1 MKARKLLFAIGLGL
15 LLLSALVY
23 AGDYAVFAVRVK
35 LRRSPYG
42 AVTVQRYDAVLKK
55 NGKTQFIFDPP
66 QLETCVNSLFAHDGF
81 APCWYLS
88 RHSQQETTI

>member
-1 MKARKLLFAIGLGL
+1 MRARKFLFAIGLGAVA
-15 LLLSALVY
+15 LSALVY
-23 AGDYAVFAVRVK
+23 AGDYAAFAVRVK
-35 LRRSPYG
+35 MNRRPYG

-66 QLETCVNSLFAHDGF
+66 QLETCVNSLFSHQGF

-88 RHSQQETTI
+88 RHTQQETTI